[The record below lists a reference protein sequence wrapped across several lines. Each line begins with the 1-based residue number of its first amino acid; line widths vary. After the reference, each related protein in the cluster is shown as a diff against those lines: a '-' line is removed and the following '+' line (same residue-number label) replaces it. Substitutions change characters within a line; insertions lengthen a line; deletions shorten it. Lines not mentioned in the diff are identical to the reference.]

1 VLAAITP
8 ALERHSAGRSR
19 GCLTRDVP
27 AWLAAQ
33 ITAEGRRLGGALGH
47 QGWTVSAP
55 PPDALRDR
63 ATLLAHYRDEVRRA
77 FAVPEPPTAPG
88 VTRAVQRTAAEV
100 QAVQRALAEA
110 RRRAADARAEGQRAL
125 ADAALLD
132 ATIPRL
138 QAILLGT

>member
-1 VLAAITP
+1 VLAAITA
-8 ALERHSAGRSR
+8 ALERHSAGRSL
-19 GCLTRDVP
+19 GWLTRDVP

-33 ITAEGRRLGGALGH
+33 ITAEARRLGGALGH
-47 QGWTVSAP
+47 QGRTLSAP
-55 PPDALRDR
+55 PEALRDR
-63 ATLLAHYRDEVRRA
+63 AALLAHYRDEVRRA

-100 QAVQRALAEA
+100 QAARCALAEA

-132 ATIPRL
+132 ATILRL
-138 QAILLGT
+138 QAILLGA